1 MKNSVREELLDY
13 AKEQVVENNLDL
25 NDDELHFKLF
35 NKNDYIIEYYNASEW
50 LKNHNIGEFE
60 AVQLLNDLMM
70 DHFGEIHKV
79 DMNSKAVVNQLV
91 YFLGYEIMGELK
103 EFSDEI

>member
-1 MKNSVREELLDY
+1 MENSVREELLDY
-13 AKEQVVENNLDL
+13 AIEQIAELDLDL

-35 NKNDYIIEYYNASEW
+35 NEDYYIIGYYNASEW
-50 LKNHNIGEFE
+50 LKKHNIGEFE

-70 DHFGEIHKV
+70 SYFGEIQEYDV
-79 DMNSKAVVNQLV
+79 NAETIVNQLV

-103 EFSDEI
+103 DIN